1 MAVICCRMPAY
12 HSSFGSGTQAVG
24 NMALLPIKTTNR
36 GPAPCLPVS
45 DTADIIDEA
54 LYYFKA
60 NVFFRT
66 YEIKSESDRVL
77 IYLTL
82 YVTECLKK
90 LQKCSNKNQGLQ
102 EMYSLAISR
111 FDIPGNISAILDK
124 SFTNDVCEGDGGF
137 PLNGVYLRPNS
148 PEEADTMRQYF
159 LQMRHE
165 TGLIHILYQNVLDPQ
180 LQVKDSVRR
189 CLRLLMESPASGGH
203 VLPRRSSWRSLW
215 VVLVECKDSS

>member
-1 MAVICCRMPAY
+1 MPAY

-36 GPAPCLPVS
+36 GPAPCLPIS

-102 EMYSLAISR
+102 EMYSLAIAR
-111 FDIPGNISAILDK
+111 FDIPGNE
-124 SFTNDVCEGDGGF
+124 FE
-137 PLNGVYLRPNS
+137 
-148 PEEADTMRQYF
+148 Q
-159 LQMRHE
+159 
-165 TGLIHILYQNVLDPQ
+165 
-180 LQVKDSVRR
+180 
-189 CLRLLMESPASGGH
+189 CL
-203 VLPRRSSWRSLW
+203 
-215 VVLVECKDSS
+215 